1 MMLQY
6 LIVGTGR
13 SGTGFMASLFNN
25 NKLRC
30 GHETILNE
38 KNYGPKQYLK
48 SIEETNLVAESSWMA
63 VPFLHRIMKQYPNI
77 KLIQITRDPIK
88 IIKSFKEIGFYTRSS
103 PWLEIVKK
111 NVKVDNDIDSTIRYI
126 LKWYEL
132 IEKHENRLILNIDDL
147 DYDALSGYAYKRINL
162 LSTIVND
169 KIQHKNRIYSYSEI
183 QEMVSKSELYPE
195 LSDLAHK
202 YNFTVG

>member
-1 MMLQY
+1 MLQY

-38 KNYGPKQYLK
+38 KNHGPKQYLK
-48 SIEETNLVAESSWMA
+48 AIKKTNLIAESSWMA
-63 VPFLHRIMKQYPNI
+63 VPFLHRIVKQYPNT
-77 KLIQITRDPIK
+77 KLIQITRNPIK

-111 NVKVDNDIDSTIRYI
+111 YVTVDNDIDSTIRYI

-147 DYDALSGYAYKRINL
+147 DYDALSAYTGKKINSL
-162 LSTIVND
+162 NIIVNP
-169 KIQHKNRIYSYSEI
+169 KTKEKTKIYSYSEI